1 MVNYGLMVGL
11 QVHPEYL
18 IKYQFKTWTAI
29 LNKYLKKKTDINI
42 LELGCYKGVSTV
54 YFLKNIIGSEP
65 TNFIDCV
72 DTWEGSVEYD
82 TYGEDVYKTFHK
94 VTSMMGNFSQ
104 VGIHKMRTY
113 NYLINYNSKKL
124 KKDYKLYDI
133 VFIDASHDARDVIR
147 DLLLSWEI
155 LNVGG
160 IIICDDYMWKKQ
172 PEDYERPKL
181 AIDSFLYMFR
191 DNLEVISKKYQ
202 LIFRKL
208 KHY

>member
-1 MVNYGLMVGL
+1 MGLL
-11 QVHPEYL
+11 IHPKYL
-18 IKYQFKTWTAI
+18 IKYQFNTWTTI
-29 LNKYLKKKTDINI
+29 FKKYIKKSQDIHI

-54 YFLKNIIGSEP
+54 YFLTNIIKDEP

-72 DTWEGSVEYD
+72 DTWEGSVEYTNYTNQIYD
-82 TYGEDVYKTFHK
+82 IFYKTIS
-94 VTSMMGNFSQ
+94 SMDNFKQ
-104 VGIHKMRTY
+104 VGIHKMRTDK
-113 NYLINYNSKKL
+113 YLISYNNKIIKKYPL
-124 KKDYKLYDI
+124 KLYDI
-133 VFIDASHDARDVIR
+133 IFIDASHDTRDVIG
-147 DLLLSWEI
+147 DLILSWKI

-160 IIICDDYMWKKQ
+160 LIVCDDYMWNKQ

-208 KHY
+208 KHI